1 MYQVSTQK
9 LSIFFSSKLYL
20 NWQISQITGRNS
32 EVMQLCYLVT
42 DILASLEA
50 NSCCQFRDVSGRC
63 QARDVSSWLHPL
75 LGKDDASHE
84 SPHIDEKSEVEN

>member
-1 MYQVSTQK
+1 MDQVSAQK
-9 LSIFFSSKLYL
+9 LLTFFSSKLYL
-20 NWQISQITGRNS
+20 NRPSLQTTGRCS

-50 NSCCQFRDVSGRC
+50 SNCCQVRDVSG
-63 QARDVSSWLHPL
+63 WLHPL

-84 SPHIDEKSEVEN
+84 SSHIDEKSEVEN